1 MVSNW
6 DPAHSL
12 VEYAISGAEIA
23 AAPCLLALAVA
34 CLPLCLRWGREGL
47 YAAGQLYFG
56 VGLILCS
63 GSRPGIMLQPFM
75 GKFSLSLLFTL
86 WRSHSLDCYLKLAP
100 SGFPQG
106 IQAQS
111 FLTLST
117 DYSCPALLSGGECK
131 QLGYFS
137 TGSCG

>member
-1 MVSNW
+1 MQ
-6 DPAHSL
+6 SL
-12 VEYAISGAEIA
+12 GPRLQQPLAYWLW
-23 AAPCLLALAVA
+23 LLQA
-34 CLPLCLRWGREGL
+34 CLSASVGVGWL
-47 YAAGQLYFG
+47 YVAGQLSFG

-63 GSRPGIMLQPFM
+63 GSRPGIMLQPFT
-75 GKFSLSLLFTL
+75 GKFSLSLFFPL
-86 WRSHSLDCYLKLAP
+86 WRSHSLGSYLRLAP
-100 SGFPQG
+100 SDCSQG

-117 DYSCPALLSGGECK
+117 DYPCPALLSGGECK

>member
-47 YAAGQLYFG
+47 YAAGQLSFG

-75 GKFSLSLLFTL
+75 GKFSLFLLFTL
-86 WRSHSLDCYLKLAP
+86 WRSHSLGCYLKLAP
-100 SGFPQG
+100 SDCPQG

-131 QLGYFS
+131 QLG
-137 TGSCG
+137 